1 MQLFGFEAKICS
13 CIFLPPDGAIL
24 SSLSSKRYWQ
34 TSAVRSE
41 SFFDN
46 EPKQILSAIPDLSA
60 KNKQTVAPSIRGTT
74 TTTKQPLL
82 LLLRFQIIQST
93 LPYSA
98 IIFQDG
104 VSIDYITL
112 QHVNKQKLRTL
123 ARHNFRC
130 TQMSKVSRNHLVNV
144 AGRKTKRKKQSIKVS
159 LLLLKI

>member
-1 MQLFGFEAKICS
+1 MFHSNIFITFTIVYRAMQLFGFEVKICS

-34 TSAVRSE
+34 TSAVRSQ

-60 KNKQTVAPSIRGTT
+60 KNKQTVAPSIRGTA

-93 LPYSA
+93 LPYRAPSNDV
-98 IIFQDG
+98 FFFG
-104 VSIDYITL
+104 VLSYL
-112 QHVNKQKLRTL
+112 LSQHTSSPIL
-123 ARHNFRC
+123 
-130 TQMSKVSRNHLVNV
+130 
-144 AGRKTKRKKQSIKVS
+144 TKRCSGAK
-159 LLLLKI
+159 